1 MATVKGQILMAL
13 NFLKNNWMVMAGG
26 LLVSPMLVA
35 SLPILVDAGSALQ
48 DRMTPVVTDW
58 KVKTSSVEGPDLIL
72 SGTMVKNRDCIYLP
86 PTLARDSTGLNRKVE
101 IMNPTGPTTWA
112 KDDQPQVWGPW
123 RVPDGAGKSLTFI
136 NVYLCGTG
144 RPTIVELGT
153 YP

>member
-1 MATVKGQILMAL
+1 MPFNLVKRNVVPIA
-13 NFLKNNWMVMAGG
+13 AG
-26 LLVSPMLVA
+26 LLLSPFIVA
-35 SLPILVDAGSALQ
+35 SLPILIDAGSALQ
-48 DRMTPVVTDW
+48 DRLTPVVTDW
-58 KVKTSSVEGPDLIL
+58 VVTTSEIEGPDLIL

-86 PTLARDSTGLNRKVE
+86 PTLARDSAGVNRRVE

-123 RVPDGAGKSLTFI
+123 RVPEGAGKSLAFI

-144 RPTIVELGT
+144 RPTIIELGT